1 MAPRVSTRH
10 CRDES
15 EELCNEFSIYRNL
28 IKSPYDVGD
37 FYSKEIIANKKFM
50 TEAFPADKATIIN
63 AFVIITAHN
72 VNITKGC
79 YCCFCS

>member
-1 MAPRVSTRH
+1 MAPRVSTRR
-10 CRDES
+10 CGDES
-15 EELCNEFSIYRNL
+15 EELCNEFGIYRGL

-50 TEAFPADKATIIN
+50 AEPLPADRAGIIS
-63 AFVIITAHN
+63 AVRS

-79 YCCFCS
+79 CHCRRL